1 MAGPFLFWAVIRPSG
16 ACVSWGMRIRI
27 SLPHNPLKAAASLL
41 AALTAS
47 AALADIPPDPLAERF
62 KTPVLRGQAE
72 FRFLGRPMYQ
82 AEFYAP
88 EAGQQQGLAP
98 SALELT
104 YQRAFSEGLLVWASM
119 AELRRLE
126 GERADHADFE
136 SALETCFSDV
146 VEGDRYLALAA
157 NADDLEFWLNGEQ
170 ACQISGAGWSDRFL
184 SIWLSENARDPRLA
198 RVLMG
203 RE

>member
-1 MAGPFLFWAVIRPSG
+1 MPQK
-16 ACVSWGMRIRI
+16 
-27 SLPHNPLKAAASLL
+27 PLKAAASLL
-41 AALTAS
+41 VALIAS
-47 AALADIPPDPLAERF
+47 AVPADMPPDPLAERF
-62 KTPVLRGQAE
+62 KSPVIRGQAE

-82 AEFYAP
+82 AEFYAA

-126 GERADHADFE
+126 GERADHAEFE

-146 VEGDRYLALAA
+146 AEGDRYLALAVS
-157 NADDLEFWLNGEQ
+157 ADDLEFWLNREQ
-170 ACQISGAGWSDRFL
+170 VCTISGTRWSERFL
-184 SIWLSENARDPRLA
+184 SIWLSENARDPQLA
-198 RVLMG
+198 RMLIG